1 MMGVLSVLALAPAR
15 PLRHL
20 MVGQPW
26 QRLRPLACQRRGV
39 VVRACA
45 EAESTSDLM
54 AQRLQKVEQMEAD
67 GMTPYAYRYSATH
80 KSAELNEVFDSLP
93 PGQEDEA
100 ADVAVCGRI
109 MTRRIFGKLAFFTV
123 QDSTGTVQ
131 LYLEKKRL
139 GDSFKPFLDLTDGG
153 DFVGARGTVKRT
165 DKGELS
171 VYAKEV
177 TMLTKALRP
186 LPDKWAGFT
195 DVNKRYRQRY
205 LDMVVNTD
213 VRKTFQMRA
222 RITSFIRRYLDE
234 REFLEI
240 ETPALH
246 SQAGGA
252 DAKPFETYHNA
263 LSMPLTLRI
272 APELYLK
279 RLIVGG
285 FDRVRWAKAYRPHAH
300 RVRAARVRRV
310 YVRCAC
316 AARRITRAP
325 PPPACRC
332 TSWAAS
338 SAMRGSA
345 RGTTPSSRASRSTR
359 PTPTSPT

>member
-1 MMGVLSVLALAPAR
+1 MSTVLSQVLSVLALAPGR

-20 MVGQPW
+20 MAGQPW
-26 QRLRPLACQRRGV
+26 QRLRPLACQRRNL
-39 VVRACA
+39 VVRSCA
-45 EAESTSDLM
+45 EADSTSDLM
-54 AQRLQKVEQMEAD
+54 AQRLQKVEQLQAD
-67 GMTPYAYRYSATH
+67 GMTPYAYGYSATH

-93 PGQEDEA
+93 PGEEDEA

-139 GDSFKPFLDLTDGG
+139 GGSFKPFLDLTDGG
-153 DFVGARGTVKRT
+153 DFVGARGSVKRT
-165 DKGELS
+165 EKGELS
-171 VYAKEV
+171 VYAREV

-186 LPDKWAGFT
+186 LPDKWSGFT
-195 DVNKRYRQRY
+195 DINKRYRQRY
-205 LDMVVNTD
+205 LDMVSNPQ
-213 VRKTFQMRA
+213 VRETFKMRA

-234 REFLEI
+234 RDFLEI

-252 DAKPFETYHNA
+252 EAKPFETYHNA

-285 FDRVRWAKAYRPHAH
+285 FDRVCRRGLRLHVHRTSTARSQRAFLPLIHTARLPHVHRSRPAAGLRAGPRVPERGAQHAAQPRVHEH
-300 RVRAARVRRV
+300 RVVPGLRRL
-310 YVRCAC
+310 
-316 AARRITRAP
+316 
-325 PPPACRC
+325 
-332 TSWAAS
+332 
-338 SAMRGSA
+338 
-345 RGTTPSSRASRSTR
+345 
-359 PTPTSPT
+359 